1 MRHSRAAIIA
11 AGGLVVIVAG
21 AWLLLHDSP
30 PRYNVPLSDS
40 GPTVK
45 VASGTDPALRGMWPD
60 HPEQDDATLM
70 MVAISGGGT
79 RAAAVGLRTLETLQQ
94 IPYRFRNAAGEIVES
109 NLAREIDF
117 IAGISGGSF
126 TAAAWALGKPDLP
139 AFRERFVAR
148 NTQARLL
155 RGLASANGAKALFSS
170 RFDRIDLAAEYYDRE
185 VYEGQTFAD
194 LPSRPVL
201 RIHATH
207 LALGRRFTFEQAN
220 FNRLGSDLGAY
231 PIGFACAASS
241 AFPVLLSP
249 ITLRN
254 FGPPVDLSRDRGYKV
269 DQLNSR
275 KNLAAYLRTKD
286 ADYYND
292 KSNAYIHLADGGLV
306 DNQGLQSIL
315 NEFDTNGMI
324 NRRINHTS
332 PPLKRL
338 IIVNVNAGVL
348 AENATDKSPRA
359 PGVSSVLQT
368 TLVASMDILS
378 AKRWMDIN
386 TRSVDL
392 YKARIDRPD
401 AASYRE
407 LEEPY
412 RIEVSFRNIK
422 DSGQRALASSLP
434 TSFKL
439 DQGQIA
445 LIDEVVPALIRE
457 DPEMVRLVEQLQTTS
472 Q

>member
-1 MRHSRAAIIA
+1 LLVII
-11 AGGLVVIVAG
+11 AG
-21 AWLLLHDSP
+21 AWLLLRDSP
-30 PRYNVPLSDS
+30 PRYNEPLADS
-40 GPTVK
+40 GPTITVPR
-45 VASGTDPALRGMWPD
+45 GTDPALRGMWPNQ
-60 HPEQDDATLM
+60 PEQDDATLM

-94 IPYRFRNAAGEIVES
+94 IPYRFRNSAGVLVES

-126 TAAAWALGKPDLP
+126 TAAAWALGRPDLP
-139 AFRERFVAR
+139 TFRQRFVERDTEA
-148 NTQARLL
+148 QLL
-155 RGLASANGAKALFSS
+155 RGLVSGNGVKALFSS
-170 RFDRIDLAAEYYDRE
+170 RFDRIDLAADYYDRD

-194 LPSRPVL
+194 LPPRPVL

-220 FNRLGSDLGAY
+220 FSRLGSDLGTY

-249 ITLRN
+249 ITVRN
-254 FGPPVDLSRDRGYKV
+254 FGPPLDLSLPRYRAYQIDE
-269 DQLNSR
+269 LNSR
-275 KNLAAYLRTKD
+275 QNLDAYYRTKD
-286 ADYYND
+286 WEYYND
-292 KSNAYIHLADGGLV
+292 KSNAYFHLADGGLV

-332 PPLKRL
+332 PPLNRL

-348 AENATDKSPRA
+348 TENATDKSARA
-359 PGVSSVLQT
+359 PGISSVLQT
-368 TLVASMDILS
+368 TMVASMDILS
-378 AKRWMDIN
+378 AKRWMDIH
-386 TRSVDL
+386 TRSVAL
-392 YKARIDRPD
+392 YKAKIDRPD
-401 AASYRE
+401 AATYRD

-412 RIEVSFRNIK
+412 RIEVSFRNIE
-422 DSGQRALASSLP
+422 DSALRARASSLP

-439 DQGQIA
+439 DEEQIG
-445 LIDEVVPALIRE
+445 LIDRVVPALLRE
-457 DPEMVRLVEQLQTTS
+457 DPHMLRLLEKLKSSS